1 VRGGQYRPAQESCE
15 NLRSPPPLVAE
26 IRPPGSWPSPDL
38 RSVWAYRE
46 LLFFLAWRDIT
57 VRYKQTALGILWVL
71 LQPVLLMAVFSLFL
85 GRLGGIPSAH
95 LPYPVFVLSGL
106 LPWQLFSQCL
116 IEASN
121 SLVANERIITKVYFP
136 RLILPLA
143 AVAAAGVDSLP
154 GLLLLVGLLA
164 YTGHLSISG
173 LLALPLFL
181 LLTMFTALAVALWL
195 SALNA
200 LYRDVRH
207 TLSFLTQFWFFLTP
221 VVYPASLVPD
231 RWRPIYGLNPMA
243 GIVEGLRL
251 CLFGVDSIDRGMF
264 LASLLM
270 VAACLWGGLLFF
282 KKMEA
287 PIGDAL

>member
-1 VRGGQYRPAQESCE
+1 
-15 NLRSPPPLVAE
+15 
-26 IRPPGSWPSPDL
+26 
-38 RSVWAYRE
+38 
-46 LLFFLAWRDIT
+46 
-57 VRYKQTALGILWVL
+57 
-71 LQPVLLMAVFSLFL
+71 MAVFSLFL
-85 GRLGGIPSAH
+85 GRLGGIPSAN

-121 SLVANERIITKVYFP
+121 SLVANERILTKVYFP

-143 AVAAAGVDSLP
+143 AVTAAGVDSLP

-164 YTGHLSISG
+164 YSGHLSVPG

-181 LLTMFTALAVALWL
+181 LVTMFTAIAVALWL

-200 LYRDVRH
+200 LYRDVRY

-231 RWRPIYGLNPMA
+231 QWRLIYGLNPMA
-243 GIVEGLRL
+243 GIVEGLRF
-251 CLFGVDSIDRGMF
+251 CLFGVDPIDRGMF

-282 KKMEA
+282 KKMEG